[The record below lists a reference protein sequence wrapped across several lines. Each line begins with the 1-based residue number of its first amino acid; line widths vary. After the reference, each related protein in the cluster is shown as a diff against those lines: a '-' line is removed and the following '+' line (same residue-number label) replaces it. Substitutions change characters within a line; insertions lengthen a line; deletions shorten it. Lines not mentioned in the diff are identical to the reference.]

1 MFFANFYNIFFSLFF
16 IKNNYNCKIFI
27 NQKKVMTRQKSQR
40 ELEQLQQNLEYQK
53 QELKVFLADVVN
65 PDNSK
70 NENLQDRMI
79 ELENL
84 VNTYWGIVI
93 LEHIQKKSRPDYDT
107 YIWSWKLDEIIAEME
122 LKWANLLIIWN
133 ILKPSQI
140 HKINEKLRKI
150 WAKAWDRIDLIL
162 KIFEKNAKSKESKL
176 QIELAAISHMWPRIY
191 DMWMEL
197 WKQAWKWKWETN
209 TEIMKRHLQRRELA
223 IREDLEHYGKVRAEH
238 RKNRQRKWLNTIW
251 VVGYTNAWKSTLTNS
266 LTKKWVLAEDKLFA
280 TLWTSVWK
288 MWIQWTEENNFVWKE
303 YLVNDTIWF
312 IRDLPPELI
321 EAFTSTL
328 EDSIESD
335 LLLHVVDAWDPKIKE
350 KIKVVDDILENI
362 WATQKKIYVLNKID
376 WVENKFYEEF
386 WENWTVSKI
395 PYLEYLKREFSDY
408 NPIFISAFKKINL
421 EELKS
426 EIERVLRN
434 D

>member
-1 MFFANFYNIFFSLFF
+1 MIR
-16 IKNNYNCKIFI
+16 
-27 NQKKVMTRQKSQR
+27 KKSER
-40 ELEQLQQNLEYQK
+40 ELEQLQQNLEYQNS
-53 QELKVFLADVVN
+53 ELRVFLADVVS

-70 NENLQDRMI
+70 NENLEDRMI

-84 VNTYWGIVI
+84 VNTYWWVVI
-93 LEHIQKKSRPDYDT
+93 LEHIQKKSHPDYDT

-162 KIFEKNAKSKESKL
+162 KIFEKNAKSKEAKL

-197 WKQAWKWKWETN
+197 WKQWGKWKWETN
-209 TEIMKRHLQRRELA
+209 TEIMKRHLQRRKISIKSE
-223 IREDLEHYGKVRAEH
+223 LEHYAKVRAEH
-238 RKNRQRKWLNTIW
+238 RKSRTRKWLNTIW

-288 MWIQWTEENNFVWKE
+288 MWIPCLPPFEKGEGGFSDFSSHWYWKE
-303 YLVNDTIWF
+303 YLINDTIWF

-321 EAFTSTL
+321 DAFTSTL
-328 EDSIESD
+328 EDSIEAD
-335 LLLHVVDAWDPKIKE
+335 LLLHVIDASDPKIEE
-350 KIKVVDDILENI
+350 KIKVVNDILENI
-362 WATQKKIYVLNKID
+362 WATQERIYVFNKID
-376 WVENKFYEEF
+376 WVENKFYEIF
-386 WENWTVSKI
+386 SENWWIEKI
-395 PYLEYLKREFSDY
+395 PYLDYLKMRFSEY
-408 NPIFISAFKKINL
+408 NPIFVSAFEKINL
-421 EELKS
+421 EELKE
-426 EIERVLRN
+426 EIVKKLTY
-434 D
+434 